1 MLSNLLI
8 ANKSQKIALDIVYFM
23 TQLDAHQTDFTLLVQ
38 DNLYDYID
46 YIDCSS
52 ITCFVFVCLLCFFGS
67 FFRHRGCDEQK
78 VRFLYRN
85 GAVYLRSSLWPDL
98 CNNFTLK
105 LFSCEYCKTLASLE
119 ILLRGRDITTMV
131 VMVVT
136 CTIIDILMIR

>member
-1 MLSNLLI
+1 MLI

-46 YIDCSS
+46 CSS

-67 FFRHRGCDEQK
+67 FFHHRGCDEQK

-105 LFSCEYCKTLASLE
+105 LFSCEYCKTLAGLE

>member
-1 MLSNLLI
+1 MLI

-23 TQLDAHQTDFTLLVQ
+23 TQLEAHQTDFTLLVQ
-38 DNLYDYID
+38 DNLYDV
-46 YIDCSS
+46 DCSS
-52 ITCFVFVCLLCFFGS
+52 ITCFVFVCLLCFFVS
-67 FFRHRGCDEQK
+67 FFHHRGCDEQK

-98 CNNFTLK
+98 CNNFTPK

-119 ILLRGRDITTMV
+119 TILRGRDITTMV

-136 CTIIDILMIR
+136 CAKIDILMIR

>member
-1 MLSNLLI
+1 M
-8 ANKSQKIALDIVYFM
+8 
-23 TQLDAHQTDFTLLVQ
+23 
-38 DNLYDYID
+38 
-46 YIDCSS
+46 
-52 ITCFVFVCLLCFFGS
+52 TCFVFVCLLCFFGS
-67 FFRHRGCDEQK
+67 FFHHRGCDEQK